1 MLRSLSIRD
10 IVLIERLELGFGGGL
25 TALTG
30 ETGAGKSIILDA
42 LGLALGGRSDRGLV
56 RSGAEQGS
64 VVAEFEPHE
73 PAALEVL
80 LHDNGIPFEGE
91 LILRRIVTADGRS
104 RAFVNDTAVSTAL
117 LRQVGEILVEVHG
130 QFEQR
135 GLMNPQAHRGILDA
149 FAGLGPLAAKVR
161 TAHAAWRKAAERLAL
176 LQEQLAAAQR
186 EEDYLRHREREL
198 ADLAP
203 EAGEE
208 EELAARRQGLM
219 NREKLVT
226 ALGEALAAVS
236 GSGGVLE
243 RLGAAERKLERSAAM
258 APELLEPAVAALD
271 RALVEAG
278 EAEAVLESALRGLED
293 GGGTL
298 EQVEERLFALRDA
311 ARKHRVPVDALPDL
325 LAETRSLLERIDAG
339 AGDVEEAARAV
350 EAALAAYRAEAGILS
365 RARAEAA
372 ARLAA
377 SVMAELPPL
386 KLERARVRV
395 QLEPLPEAEW
405 GPDGAERVAF
415 EVSTNPGQPYG
426 AIGKI
431 ASGGELSRFM
441 LALKVVLARLD
452 SAGTLIFDE
461 VDAGIGGATA
471 AAVGERL
478 ARLGLERQVLVVT
491 HAPQVAACADH
502 QCSVSKHVKDGKT
515 RVAVRELEAGERRD
529 EIARMLAGAEITDAA
544 RAAAES
550 LMRVAGMAG

>member
-10 IVLIERLELGFGGGL
+10 IVLIERLELGFGPGL

-30 ETGAGKSIILDA
+30 ETGAGKSIILDS
-42 LGLALGGRSDRGLV
+42 LGLALGGRSDRALV

-64 VVAEFEPHE
+64 VVAEFEPRD
-73 PAALEVL
+73 PTALEAL
-80 LHDNGIPFEGE
+80 LHENGIPFEGE
-91 LILRRIVTADGRS
+91 LILRRVVTADGRS

-117 LRQVGEILVEVHG
+117 LRQVGELLVEVHG

-149 FAGLGPLAAKVR
+149 FAGLGDLVAAVR
-161 TAHAAWRKAAERLAL
+161 TAHAAWRKAESRLAGL
-176 LQEQLAAAQR
+176 KEDLATAQR

-198 ADLAP
+198 ADLDP
-203 EAGEE
+203 KEGEE
-208 EELAARRQGLM
+208 EELATRRQSLM
-219 NREKLVT
+219 SREKLMT

-236 GSGGVLE
+236 GNGGALE
-243 RLGAAERKLERSAAM
+243 RLGAAERKLERSAGM
-258 APELLEPAVAALD
+258 APELIEPAVAALG
-271 RALVEAG
+271 RALVEVG
-278 EAEAVLESALRGLED
+278 EAEAVIEAALRGLEGD
-293 GGGTL
+293 GGTL
-298 EQVEERLFALRDA
+298 EEVEERLFALRDA
-311 ARKHRVPVDALPDL
+311 ARKHRVPVDALPGL
-325 LAETRSLLERIDAG
+325 LAETRTLIERIDAG
-339 AGDVEEAARAV
+339 AGGVEAAEREVAAARAAYR
-350 EAALAAYRAEAGILS
+350 EAAQALS
-365 RARAEAA
+365 KARAEAA
-372 ARLAA
+372 AQLAA
-377 SVMAELPPL
+377 AVMAELPPL

-395 QLEPLPEAEW
+395 QLEPLPEEAW
-405 GPDGAERVAF
+405 GPEGAERVAF
-415 EVSTNPGQPYG
+415 EVSTNPGQPFG
-426 AIGKI
+426 PLGKI

-502 QCSVSKHVKDGKT
+502 QCSVSKHVEGTRT
-515 RVAVRELEAGERRD
+515 RVAVRELEASERRD

-550 LMRVAGMAG
+550 LMRVAGVAG